1 MAAAAGRSGVAA
13 SRDTPLE
20 TAPYSSSLETAPYSS
35 LETAPYPPLEAAADA
50 PWWEALR
57 VPRAA
62 TSARD
67 HLERVESATLQE
79 RRRLDFVTLI
89 VGQLI
94 RKYVLEEREVA
105 VSAPS
110 MVAVMRSRGRAHT
123 HA

>member
-1 MAAAAGRSGVAA
+1 MAA
-13 SRDTPLE
+13 SRDSPLE
-20 TAPYSSSLETAPYSS
+20 TAPCSSLETAPYSP
-35 LETAPYPPLEAAADA
+35 LDAAPDA
-50 PWWEALR
+50 PWWEILQ

-67 HLERVESATLQE
+67 HLDRVESATLQE
-79 RRRLDFVTLI
+79 RRRLDFVSLI

-110 MVAVMRSRGRAHT
+110 MVAVMRSR
-123 HA
+123 